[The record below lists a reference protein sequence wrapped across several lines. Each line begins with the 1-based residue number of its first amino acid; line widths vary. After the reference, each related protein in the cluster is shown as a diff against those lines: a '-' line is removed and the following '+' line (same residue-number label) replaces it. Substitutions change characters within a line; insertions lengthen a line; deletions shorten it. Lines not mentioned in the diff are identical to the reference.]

1 MKYIILKNNALFRL
15 ASTEEKKNLWLLRE
29 PGSIA
34 KQVSD
39 SDFRTIAIGG
49 KDLVINGDTVTLET
63 IDTSALATPT
73 TITDPVEIKN
83 KIDAHIE
90 HLKKS
95 IQSICQGPLIY
106 SESEKNDF
114 LNFLD
119 SIDISSITSIADNEN
134 LNSLIYNLPNCPQVF
149 LADLV

>member
-15 ASTEEKKNLWLLRE
+15 ASTEDKKNLWLLRE

-39 SDFRTIAIGG
+39 SDFRTIAIGE

-63 IDTSALATPT
+63 IDTSALGTPT

-95 IQSICQGPLIY
+95 IESICRGPLIY

-119 SIDISSITSIADNEN
+119 SINTSSITSIADDEN